1 MKKKIKTGIV
11 GAAGYTGGELVRLL
25 LHHPQTEILYAVSQ
39 SQAGKQVADVHADLS
54 GETELR
60 FVATPEAGADVVF
73 LCLPH
78 GESRPYLERFPFLY
92 NARVIDLSRDFRVK
106 HEGADER
113 AQRFVYGLPEMAREK
128 LKDAQYVANPG
139 CFATAIQLGLL
150 PLAAAG
156 QLNGDIH
163 VNATTGSTGA
173 GQSPTETTHFTWRN
187 NNLSVYKAFEH
198 EHLPEIEQNL
208 RRAQASFSSGIHFIP
223 QRGAF
228 TRGILST
235 STLHCTLTQAE
246 AESLYNEYYRS
257 HPFVRITKSADVK
270 QVTNT
275 NKCFIQLIQRKDR
288 LAVITV
294 IDNLLKGA
302 SGQAVQ
308 NMNLLFGLEETA
320 GLKLKANVF

>member
-1 MKKKIKTGIV
+1 MKKTIKAGIV

-25 LHHPQTEILYAVSQ
+25 LHHPQAEILYAVSQ
-39 SQAGKQVADVHADLS
+39 SQSTRQIAEVHADLS
-54 GETELR
+54 GETEMR

-78 GESRPYLERFPFLY
+78 GESKVYLERFPFLY

-113 AQRFVYGLPEMAREK
+113 AQRFVYGLPELAREK
-128 LKDAQYVANPG
+128 LRDAQYVANPG

-156 QLNGDIH
+156 QLSGDIH
-163 VNATTGSTGA
+163 INATTGSTGA
-173 GQSPTETTHFTWRN
+173 GQSPSETTHFTWRN

-198 EHLPEIEQNL
+198 EHLPEIEQSIRQLQNN
-208 RRAQASFSSGIHFIP
+208 FSSAIHFIP

-228 TRGILST
+228 TRGILSST
-235 STLHCTLTQAE
+235 TLHCTLSQQEAE
-246 AESLYNEYYRS
+246 AVYGEYYS
-257 HPFVRITKSADVK
+257 NHPFVRVTKSADVK

-275 NKCFIQLIQRKDR
+275 NKCFIQLVQRKDR